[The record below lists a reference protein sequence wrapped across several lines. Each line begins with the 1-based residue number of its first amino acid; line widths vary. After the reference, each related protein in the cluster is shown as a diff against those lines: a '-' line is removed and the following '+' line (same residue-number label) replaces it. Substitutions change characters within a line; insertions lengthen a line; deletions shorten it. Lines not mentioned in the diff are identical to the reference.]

1 MTLRTL
7 KPKLAT
13 LSTSKVPMLNAK
25 AGTTEMER
33 GRAWMAKRDR
43 VAARHGYKCAMCG
56 RLWVS
61 HRSTRADAAVAETR
75 RQERAAVRALTKACA
90 KARNDLQA
98 SDVLDVTDAGATR
111 PPQAT
116 TGTADGEGSIRSCHP
131 RALGNPTVPH
141 AWKAAGTFSRF

>member
-13 LSTSKVPMLNAK
+13 LNTSKVRMLESK

-61 HRSTRADAAVAETR
+61 YRDEIDHIVPREQGGSNDESNLQPLCDKPCHQEKSAAE
-75 RQERAAVRALTKACA
+75 A
-90 KARNDLQA
+90 KAR
-98 SDVLDVTDAGATR
+98 AGYIDRGRT
-111 PPQAT
+111 
-116 TGTADGEGSIRSCHP
+116 
-131 RALGNPTVPH
+131 
-141 AWKAAGTFSRF
+141 